1 VKVPYLLRKLVIL
14 LFTLWVAATLNFVL
28 PRLVPGDPVSV
39 MLAKYQGRLDPSAV
53 DALKIAYGLNDV
65 GSPVS
70 EYLGYLGKLLRGDF
84 GRSISLFPTPVIEV
98 IAQALPY
105 TLGLVGITTVLSF
118 LLGSGLG
125 LYSGWRRGGRLA
137 DALTPVSLFLGA
149 MPYFWFALLTLY
161 VFAFK
166 LKWFPLGGALDS
178 FPGPA
183 FSGPWWSSLLRHAA
197 LPAFTILVTSVG
209 GWLITMRNNVVSVAS
224 EDYLAFARAK
234 GLTERRIVTRHVLRN
249 ALLPSFTSFGMALGF
264 VVGGSI
270 LVEIVFSYPGLGFYL
285 YQSVVGLDYPLM
297 QAIFFFI
304 ALTVLLANFTVDLL
318 NVILDP
324 RVREG
329 RA

>member
-1 VKVPYLLRKLVIL
+1 MFYLLRKFAVL
-14 LFTLWVAATLNFVL
+14 LFTLWVAATLNFIL

-53 DALKIAYGLNDV
+53 DALKIAYGLNDL

-70 EYLGYLGKLLRGDF
+70 QYFSYLGRLLHGDF
-84 GRSISLFPTPVIEV
+84 GRSISLFPTPVTEV
-98 IAQALPY
+98 VGQALPY

-118 LLGSGLG
+118 LIGSALG

-137 DALTPVSLFLGA
+137 DTLTPVALFLNS

-161 VFAFK
+161 IFAFK
-166 LKWFPLGGALDS
+166 LRWFPLSGALDP
-178 FPGPA
+178 FPGDA
-183 FSGPWWSSLLRHAA
+183 FSAGWWSSLLRHAA
-197 LPAFTILVTSVG
+197 LPALTILITSVG

-224 EDYLAFARAK
+224 EDYLAFARAM
-234 GLTERRIVTRHVLRN
+234 GLKERTIVSRYVLRN

-270 LVEIVFSYPGLGFYL
+270 LVEIVFSYPGLGYYL
-285 YQSVVGLDYPLM
+285 FQAVVGLDYPLM

-304 ALTVLLANFTVDLL
+304 ALLVLAANFAVDLV
-318 NVILDP
+318 NVLLDP
-324 RVREG
+324 RIREG

>member
-1 VKVPYLLRKLVIL
+1 MLYLLRKFAVL
-14 LFTLWVAATLNFVL
+14 LFTLWVAATLNFIL

-53 DALKIAYGLNDV
+53 DALKIAYGLNDL

-70 EYLGYLGKLLRGDF
+70 QYFSYLGKLLHGDF
-84 GRSISLFPTPVIEV
+84 GRSISLFPTPVTEV
-98 IAQALPY
+98 VGQALPY
-105 TLGLVGITTVLSF
+105 TLGLVGLTTVLSF
-118 LLGSGLG
+118 LIGSALG

-137 DALTPVSLFLGA
+137 DTLTPVALFLNS

-161 VFAFK
+161 IFAFK
-166 LKWFPLGGALDS
+166 LRWFPLSGALDP
-178 FPGPA
+178 FPGDA
-183 FSGPWWSSLLRHAA
+183 FSAGWWSSLLRHAA
-197 LPAFTILVTSVG
+197 LPALTILITSVG

-224 EDYLAFARAK
+224 EDYLAFARAM
-234 GLTERRIVTRHVLRN
+234 GLKERTIVGRYVLRN

-285 YQSVVGLDYPLM
+285 YQAVVGLDYPLM

-304 ALTVLLANFTVDLL
+304 ALTVLIANFAVDLL
-318 NVILDP
+318 NVLLDP
-324 RVREG
+324 RIREG

>member
-1 VKVPYLLRKLVIL
+1 MFYLLRKFAVL
-14 LFTLWVAATLNFVL
+14 LFTLWVAATLNFIL

-53 DALKIAYGLNDV
+53 DALKIAYGLNDL

-70 EYLGYLGKLLRGDF
+70 QYFSYLGRLLHGDF
-84 GRSISLFPTPVIEV
+84 GRSISLFPTPVTEV
-98 IAQALPY
+98 VGQALPY
-105 TLGLVGITTVLSF
+105 TLGLVGLTTVLSF
-118 LLGSGLG
+118 LIGSALG

-137 DALTPVSLFLGA
+137 DTLTPVALFLNS

-161 VFAFK
+161 IFAFK
-166 LKWFPLGGALDS
+166 LRWFPLSGALDP
-178 FPGPA
+178 FPGDA
-183 FSGPWWSSLLRHAA
+183 FSAGWWSSLLRHAA
-197 LPAFTILVTSVG
+197 LPALTILITSVG

-224 EDYLAFARAK
+224 EDYLAFARAM
-234 GLTERRIVTRHVLRN
+234 GLKERTIVSRYVLRN

-270 LVEIVFSYPGLGFYL
+270 LVEIVFSYPGLGYYL
-285 YQSVVGLDYPLM
+285 FQAVVGLDYPLM

-304 ALTVLLANFTVDLL
+304 ALLVLAANFAVDLV
-318 NVILDP
+318 NVLLDP
-324 RVREG
+324 RIREG

>member
-1 VKVPYLLRKLVIL
+1 VLYLLRKFAVL
-14 LFTLWVAATLNFVL
+14 LFTLWVAATLNFIL

-53 DALKIAYGLNDV
+53 DALKIAYGLNDL
-65 GSPVS
+65 GSPVAQYFS
-70 EYLGYLGKLLRGDF
+70 YLGRLLHGDF
-84 GRSISLFPTPVIEV
+84 GRSISLFPTPVTEV
-98 IAQALPY
+98 VGQALPY

-118 LLGSGLG
+118 LIGSALG

-137 DALTPVSLFLGA
+137 DALTPVSLFLNS

-161 VFAFK
+161 IFAFK
-166 LKWFPLGGALDS
+166 LRWFPLSGALDP
-178 FPGPA
+178 FPGDA
-183 FSGPWWSSLLRHAA
+183 FSAGWWSSLLRHAA
-197 LPAFTILVTSVG
+197 LPALTILITSVG

-224 EDYLAFARAK
+224 EDYLSFARAM
-234 GLTERRIVTRHVLRN
+234 GLKERTIVNRYVLRN

-270 LVEIVFSYPGLGFYL
+270 LVEIVFSYPGLGYYL
-285 YQSVVGLDYPLM
+285 FQAVVGLDYPLM

-304 ALTVLLANFTVDLL
+304 ALLVLAANFAVDLL
-318 NVILDP
+318 NVLLDP
-324 RVREG
+324 RIREG

>member
-1 VKVPYLLRKLVIL
+1 MFYLLRKFAVL
-14 LFTLWVAATLNFVL
+14 LFTLWVAATLNFIL

-53 DALKIAYGLNDV
+53 DALKIAYGLNDQ

-70 EYLGYLGKLLRGDF
+70 QYFSYLGKLLHGDF
-84 GRSISLFPTPVIEV
+84 GRSISLFPTPVTEV
-98 IAQALPY
+98 VGQALPY

-118 LLGSGLG
+118 LIGSALG

-137 DALTPVSLFLGA
+137 DTLTPVALFLNS

-161 VFAFK
+161 IFAFK
-166 LKWFPLGGALDS
+166 LRWFPLSGALDP
-178 FPGPA
+178 FPGDA
-183 FSGPWWSSLLRHAA
+183 FSAGWWSSLLRHAA
-197 LPAFTILVTSVG
+197 LPALTILITSVG

-224 EDYLAFARAK
+224 EDYLAFARAM
-234 GLTERRIVTRHVLRN
+234 GLKERTIVSRYVLRN

-270 LVEIVFSYPGLGFYL
+270 LVEIVFSYPGLGYYL
-285 YQSVVGLDYPLM
+285 FQAVVGLDYPLM

-304 ALTVLLANFTVDLL
+304 ALLVLAANFAVDLV
-318 NVILDP
+318 NVLLDP